1 MRKLWIVPIEPI
13 ETRYSA
19 HWYTHVFDAIDE
31 NVNNFEVQQIQSQL
45 VVPENTPGAFFN
57 FEFTTR
63 YKNDQMQI
71 IAQFFDEVNDGDVFL
86 FMDYWNPC
94 VIQLKYMA
102 AMAKKKIKVVGVC
115 HAGLWDPAD
124 LLTQHFGKDDFGH
137 STEAALWDC
146 FDHLIFA
153 TEFSARLYADY
164 MIGSREINRD
174 KFAVTGFPME
184 YIEKIA
190 PIDRSIEKQNIVLF
204 PHRNAP
210 EKHPELFDY
219 LSKMLPQYTF
229 IKTLDVCK
237 TKDEYHYLMAKAKV
251 CISFADQ
258 ETLGISM
265 GQESLHFGCY
275 PLVPEKL
282 SYAEIFKDS
291 EFLYPSDHPLRDIAN
306 RVVNAIENFESH
318 KEAIERQ
325 RIANQYYFSGKRFYE
340 FLNSL

>member
-19 HWYTHVFDAIDE
+19 HWYTHVFDLIDE
-31 NVNNFEVQQIQSQL
+31 NVDNFDVRQIQSQL
-45 VVPENTPGAFFN
+45 TVPENTPGAFFN

-71 IAQFFDEVNDGDVFL
+71 ISQFFDEVEDGDVFL

-102 AMAKKKIKVVGVC
+102 AMSKKNIQVVGVC

-124 LLTQHFGKDDFGH
+124 LLSQNFADQEFGH
-137 STEAALWDC
+137 STEATLYDC

-153 TEFSARLYADY
+153 TEFSMKLYSDY
-164 MIGSREINRD
+164 MIGIREPIY
-174 KFAVTGFPME
+174 KGTVTGFPME
-184 YIEKIA
+184 YFENICPRNLLIEK
-190 PIDRSIEKQNIVLF
+190 ENIVLF

-210 EKHPELFDY
+210 EKHPELFDS
-219 LSKMLPQYTF
+219 LSVMLPKYKF

-237 TKDEYHYLMAKAKV
+237 SKDDYHDLMAKAKV

-275 PLVPEKL
+275 PLVPDRL
-282 SYAEIFKDS
+282 SYSEIFKDS
-291 EFLYPSDHPLRDIAN
+291 EFLYPDGQPLSDIAN
-306 RVVNAIENFESH
+306 RVVD
-318 KEAIERQ
+318 AIERFDDHKESIEAQ
-325 RIANQYYFSGKRFYE
+325 RIRNQHWFNGKRFYE
-340 FLNSL
+340 FLRNI